1 MALVVAVQALP
12 EDQAFLVA
20 RPVVAEVTTAQRAHL
35 VAAAFFLLGAV
46 VVVVELQRLMR
57 YPTAQQAV
65 VRVERK

>member
-1 MALVVAVQALP
+1 MALVVVVQALA

-20 RPVVAEVTTAQRAHL
+20 RPVVAEVTTAQWAHL

-65 VRVERK
+65 AQVERK